1 MNHNQPISITDTL
14 KRRFLESIDNVKVE
28 SGRYKYVIVDARAA
42 EIMAS
47 ANCLLADVLGQ
58 EGTMFLENLE
68 TRRPPVPN
76 VEAIYFLSPNDDSI
90 RRLIRDFPAG
100 KPPTYAA
107 GHFFFLA
114 GLDDKKFDHIRSSTD
129 PKYIKTFKEAFID
142 FFAVESRVFSL
153 GNQRSF
159 FNLYSP
165 PLKDRHQHDE
175 FNAISKQLVSVC
187 ATLQINPIVSYYR
200 SSDLSMQQAKNL
212 AMTVQMDL
220 DEFYK
225 GQPRTGA
232 KQPHLMI
239 VDRSLD
245 PITPILHDFTYQAL
259 ANDLLPIEDGKRY
272 EYTSEGQ
279 DGQPTKKIAVLDDN
293 DKTFVK
299 IRHNHL
305 TECIKFLRENVDKLM
320 QDAMPKEAG
329 RTQSQ
334 IDNIKEQLAKLPQ
347 FQENKEK
354 FTVHL
359 SMVKDCM
366 DIIKRDKLVDVAALE
381 QSLATGELANGE
393 IPKSFDVEMAAML
406 EDRSVSIRDRLRLV
420 MLFFISQAA
429 TQDVRNQL
437 FQMSRCSYEDRDIA
451 NNLEF
456 LGVKLDV
463 AAPPPNKKS
472 WFSGLLKK
480 NTVNEEDLEYD
491 LPRYTPVIKTII
503 DGVVDKTIDRDQYP
517 FTLAPDQLQ
526 EIQAPKTVRSL
537 RSAKPTFHHKGRRN
551 EPQGRLILFVAGG
564 MTFTEIRTVYEAA
577 AAHNW
582 DVLIGSTHILTPG
595 SFMDDMRL
603 LRNGPPPPPPPPPR
617 SPSPPPLPPASA
629 TKNAFSSVKNV
640 FGGGSSGGSQGSA
653 GGAKIKQS
661 LPQPTPVRPPTSSKQ
676 KLKQFFH

>member
-1 MNHNQPISITDTL
+1 MTIVKPG
-14 KRRFLESIDNVKVE
+14 FLESIDNVKVE

-47 ANCLLADVLGQ
+47 ANCLLADVLAQ

-76 VEAIYFLSPNDDSI
+76 VEAVYFLAPTDDSI

-129 PKYIKTFKEAFID
+129 PKLIKTFKESFMD

-153 GNQRSF
+153 GNPRSF

-175 FNAISKQLVSVC
+175 FNAISKQLVSLC

-200 SSDLSMQQAKNL
+200 SPDLSMQQAKNL

-225 GQPRTGA
+225 GQPRSGI
-232 KQPHLMI
+232 KPPHLMI
-239 VDRSLD
+239 VDRSID

-272 EYTSEGQ
+272 QYTSEGQ
-279 DGQPTKKIAVLDDN
+279 DGQPTQKTAVLDDN
-293 DKTFVK
+293 DKTFLT

-320 QDAMPKEAG
+320 QEAMPKEEG

-354 FTVHL
+354 
-359 SMVKDCM
+359 
-366 DIIKRDKLVDVAALE
+366 
-381 QSLATGELANGE
+381 SLATGELANGE
-393 IPKSFDVEMAAML
+393 IPKNFDAEIAAML
-406 EDRSVSIRDRLRLV
+406 EDRSVSMRDRLRLV
-420 MLFFISQAA
+420 MLFFITQAA
-429 TQDVRNQL
+429 TQDVRNTL
-437 FQMSRCSYEDRDIA
+437 FQMSRCSYQDRDIA
-451 NNLEF
+451 NSLEF

-463 AAPPPNKKS
+463 AAPPPTKKS

-480 NTVNEEDLEYD
+480 NTMNEEDLEYD
-491 LPRYTPVIKTII
+491 LPRYTPVIKAVI
-503 DGVVDKTIDRDQYP
+503 DGFVDKTIDRELYP
-517 FTLAPDQLQ
+517 FTLAPDQLE

-551 EPQGRLILFVAGG
+551 EPNGRLILFVAGG

-582 DVLIGSTHILTPG
+582 DVLIGSSHIITPG
-595 SFMDDMRL
+595 TFMDDMRL

-617 SPSPPPLPPASA
+617 SPSPPPLPPTTAP
-629 TKNAFSSVKNV
+629 KNPFSTVKSV
-640 FGGGSSGGSQGSA
+640 FGGSSSSSSGGAGHGASGSA
-653 GGAKIKQS
+653 KTKQH
-661 LPQPTPVRPPTSSKQ
+661 LPQPTPVRPPTSSSKQ
-676 KLKQFFH
+676 KLKQFFQ